1 MLMWRRTR
9 NQRRARSLAV
19 SLLILALLP
28 TPWPKVEFHNVR
40 HHDGT
45 GQVCEYHDHLLRWHP
60 DATSGEDVAVL
71 HWHWAWP
78 AQGTDDPSHG
88 GAGPR
93 LHAHLTPDAAP
104 AAEPTPALRAD
115 APARLLPPQTLA
127 VEAAFAAAVPPPDP
141 LMLRLGPPRAL
152 TFQGTFAPRT
162 SLTARLHR
170 WSC

>member
-1 MLMWRRTR
+1 MGRWIQRH
-9 NQRRARSLAV
+9 RRASTLAV

-40 HHDGT
+40 HHDSP

-60 DATSGEDVAVL
+60 DATGAADMAVL

-78 AQGTDDPSHG
+78 SQEDAHSGHD

-93 LHAHLTPDAAP
+93 LHAYLSQDDLPAVNPGSAFVADTAVRASLPPTFEFAP
-104 AAEPTPALRAD
+104 SAVAFDPPPRDPLGLRAGI
-115 APARLLPPQTLA
+115 PPSMI
-127 VEAAFAAAVPPPDP
+127 P
-141 LMLRLGPPRAL
+141 GAL
-152 TFQGTFAPRT
+152 FAPRA
-162 SLTARLHR
+162 SLTSRLHR